1 MNRRDFLRLRTTKPQ
16 RERELEVSCRELHL
30 RYLETRVSAY
40 DDPATSAEL
49 FFRDLLR
56 EMRDVRLLKIADR
69 DSLTDSDFRRRLGD
83 FVASF
88 RAAGGSVEMRGT

>member
-1 MNRRDFLRLRTTKPQ
+1 MNRRDFLRLRPPK
-16 RERELEVSCRELHL
+16 RERELEISCRELHL

-56 EMRDVRLLKIADR
+56 ELRDVRLLKIVDR
-69 DSLTDSDFRRRLGD
+69 ESLTDTEFRRRLGD